1 MCTHLHLSL
10 KMYRSEKIK
19 NIDIKF
25 NDFVAVKLFIRTI
38 KQGSNVVDFPATFKH

>member
-1 MCTHLHLSL
+1 MSTLYIYF

-25 NDFVAVKLFIRTI
+25 NDFVAVAELFIRTI
-38 KQGSNVVDFPATFKH
+38 KQGSNVVEFQLL